1 VTTVAGLLPLL
12 LETSFQA
19 QFLIPKAV
27 SISFGL
33 IAATGLTLVF
43 VPALYVVIVDMVG
56 IFMATGDTRDDT
68 GKETALE
75 MNAPDNTME
84 KTMEKG

>member
-1 VTTVAGLLPLL
+1 LLPLL

-19 QFLIPKAV
+19 QFLIPMAV

-43 VPALYVVIVDMVG
+43 VPAIYLVLGDVTG
-56 IFMATGDTRDDT
+56 LFMASPENRIDAALKIPESEDIPN
-68 GKETALE
+68 KEI
-75 MNAPDNTME
+75 
-84 KTMEKG
+84 